1 MELGHLDKHSL
12 TTQERKAPQGKNL
25 QFFCLETLKSGH
37 FFLKLGQFFPIFK
50 KGRGDPPC
58 PPSSYAPAALGR
70 CLEFTWFFA
79 NFSLALL
86 IKVLLLKRQVAS
98 ELPNDF

>member
-25 QFFCLETLKSGH
+25 HFFCLETLKSGH
-37 FFLKLGQFFPIFK
+37 FFLKLVQFFPIFE
-50 KGRGDPPC
+50 KGRGDPPPD
-58 PPSSYAPAALGR
+58 PPPLSSYAPTALGR
-70 CLEFTWFFA
+70 CLEFAWFFA

-86 IKVLLLKRQVAS
+86 FQQNFKR
-98 ELPNDF
+98 

>member
-1 MELGHLDKHSL
+1 MELGHLDKHAL

-25 QFFCLETLKSGH
+25 QFFCLENSKIRAFFPQIRAV
-37 FFLKLGQFFPIFK
+37 FFLFLKRVGET
-50 KGRGDPPC
+50 

-70 CLEFTWFFA
+70 CLEFAWFFA